1 MSVIISQTYK
11 LRSFWFCTFT
21 DICMVLTFPNANLCQ
36 LGIHRYQFWT
46 SFMHNRNWQVES
58 KLSLWYWIKHHYL
71 IYSIKIRRSKMK
83 CLPTPLVTLSFT
95 KTNVLLHDCDDIF
108 HMYLNLDFHLNSK
121 CLLYMCPAM
130 DLVVL
135 YLCLSLLSTVGVIKI
150 GCSEYPEFPRS
161 PLIFWFLK
169 RSCNWISRILKL
181 PWTEPGHLQ
190 T

>member
-46 SFMHNRNWQVES
+46 SFMRNRNWQVES

-95 KTNVLLHDCDDIF
+95 KNNVLLHDCDDIF
-108 HMYLNLDFHLNSK
+108 HMSG
-121 CLLYMCPAM
+121 
-130 DLVVL
+130 
-135 YLCLSLLSTVGVIKI
+135 LSLKLEMPFIYVSGYGPCCTLSLPQSVEHCWGHQNWLQCIFRI
-150 GCSEYPEFPRS
+150 SEEPPYL
-161 PLIFWFLK
+161 LI
-169 RSCNWISRILKL
+169 
-181 PWTEPGHLQ
+181 P
-190 T
+190 